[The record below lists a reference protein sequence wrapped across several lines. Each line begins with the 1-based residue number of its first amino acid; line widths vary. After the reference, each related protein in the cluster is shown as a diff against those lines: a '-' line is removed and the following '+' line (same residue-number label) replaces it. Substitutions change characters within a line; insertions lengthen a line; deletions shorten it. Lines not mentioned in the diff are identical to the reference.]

1 MRYLGNKVVQLDT
14 VKLPTGFAK
23 RKKEP
28 HVVELAASIKRGGLT
43 NLPTVRVLKGVRYL
57 GSGGD
62 RFAALMLNK
71 VTKHEVRLF
80 EATDEEFR
88 IHVLEENL
96 RRRRNDDY
104 DAMTRELVELTGE
117 QIEER
122 RAEEPAELPAT
133 VTGNSDEAEPPRK
146 VGRPKSAK
154 GEAREIVA
162 AATGRTPE
170 AVRQAE
176 KRAKAEDKAKEE
188 APGPSAPMPPPVD
201 TFDLELAEPVVR
213 DWFASVR
220 AVQETLRDAGRK
232 VDGALRAIT
241 ANLKNGDS
249 IQQAA
254 HVRTWQ
260 AVHEAAD
267 AIRRAT
273 PDSVC
278 PWCKCQLNRVATC
291 TGCSSTGFVSMD
303 SIDQIAPELMER
315 GADAKVP
322 NGSGGFELLSGAK
335 GKPEKAKPAKGAR
348 KLRVENEFGEDITPD
363 EVIERADD
371 MDTLF

>member
-1 MRYLGNKVVQLDT
+1 MSIKWLGTKTIQLDT

-28 HVVELAASIKRGGLT
+28 HVKELARSIERGGVIS
-43 NLPTVRVLKGVRYL
+43 LPVVRAKPRELVA
-57 GSGGD
+57 GGD
-62 RFAALMLNK
+62 RLAALMLLGF
-71 VTKHEVRLF
+71 TRHEVRLV
-80 EATDEEFR
+80 EGADAELR
-88 IHVLEENL
+88 ILTLEENV

-104 DAMTRELVELTGE
+104 NAMTRELVELTGE
-117 QIEER
+117 QIEEK
-122 RAEEPAELPAT
+122 RAEEPAELPVS
-133 VTGNSDEAEPPRK
+133 VTGNSEEPEPPRK

-188 APGPSAPMPPPVD
+188 APAPSAPMPPPVD

-220 AVQETLRDAGRK
+220 AVQETLREAGRK
-232 VDGALRAIT
+232 VDSALRAIT
-241 ANLKNGDS
+241 ANLKGGDN

-260 AVHEAAD
+260 AAHEAAD

-303 SIDQIAPELMER
+303 SLDQIAPELMER

-322 NGSGGFELLSGAK
+322 NGRGGFELLSGAK

-348 KLRVENEFGEDITPD
+348 KLRFETETGEDITPPEEESQD
-363 EVIERADD
+363 AEEL
-371 MDTLF
+371 LF